1 MIIKKLIKSYWCLP
15 LLFLQQL
22 NGADEFELRNTISF
36 KYKLPYSFRLD
47 VEQSLRSRS
56 EKLKFKQTFSEVTIS
71 YKLFENVK
79 VFIPLRYAVFDDKI
93 KKRISLGYSFKYKI
107 NELIT
112 RYKSRY
118 QAGYEEGETAEEV
131 FRNKLYLYYKLNK
144 KLTPFFSYEIFN
156 LLNSGVGEM
165 NEYRLSV
172 GVDIGLPKKKS
183 AKIYYQYKI
192 EDLDKKNSEI
202 LNVIGLSFSLN

>member
-1 MIIKKLIKSYWCLP
+1 M
-15 LLFLQQL
+15 LFLQLL
-22 NGADEFELRNTISF
+22 NAADKFELRNTISF

-56 EKLKFKQTFSEVTIS
+56 EKLQFRQTFSEVTIS
-71 YKLFENVK
+71 YKLFENAK
-79 VFIPLRYAVFDDKI
+79 IFIPLRYAVFEDKI
-93 KKRISLGYSFKYKI
+93 KKRISLGYSYKYKI
-107 NELIT
+107 NKLIT

-118 QAGYEEGETAEEV
+118 QSGYEERETTEEV
-131 FRNKLYLYYKLNK
+131 FRNKLYLYYRFNK

-156 LLNSGVGEM
+156 PFNSGIGEM

-172 GVDIGLPKKKS
+172 GIDIGLPKKKS

-202 LNVIGLSFSLN
+202 LNIIGLSFSLN